1 MECSWGWARGH
12 FGCPL
17 WVESGPGQVGN
28 LALRVGGK
36 GGGGH
41 MTRKQVGWD
50 VSRLLWNSLCQAE
63 CRWSDSAEHTHPLL
77 GIL

>member
-36 GGGGH
+36 GGGV
-41 MTRKQVGWD
+41 T
-50 VSRLLWNSLCQAE
+50 
-63 CRWSDSAEHTHPLL
+63 
-77 GIL
+77 